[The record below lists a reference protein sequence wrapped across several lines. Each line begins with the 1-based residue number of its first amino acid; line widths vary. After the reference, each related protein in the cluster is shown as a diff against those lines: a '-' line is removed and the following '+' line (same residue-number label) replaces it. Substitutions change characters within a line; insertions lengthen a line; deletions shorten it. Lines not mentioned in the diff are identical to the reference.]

1 MITLPTRGAAL
12 RGTVC
17 PFVVTSAPF
26 TETGPGP
33 LVSANTT
40 TAAPLTEGPTWKG
53 WTGMK
58 HVLTSASVLALSAT
72 PLLAQDES
80 PYQLPTLTLYANSTP
95 FELGRTGTSVSVLTG
110 RDLDESPE
118 TTLADTL
125 DTLPGVN
132 VVSNGG
138 PGTRSAVSIRGLPAY
153 YAPVYINGIEVTD
166 SSATQTSFN
175 FGTILPGGVSR
186 VEVLKGAQSALY
198 GADAVAGIVAIDL
211 ARAPEEPGQ
220 STKLAAEAGTYNT
233 KSAALSYGAATE
245 RAGVAVSATRFV
257 TDGFSAVEA
266 DGYDEDDGF
275 AATQLAFDSY
285 FQATPDLRVGLSG
298 FRFDGEGDYDSN
310 DFTAPESGTTDT
322 ESYGLR
328 AYAQLQTGAVAHEL
342 AYSRYQIDRDTD
354 AAGWS
359 DSFGSTRDKWTYS
372 GTWEFAAGRSLSFG
386 ADHSLEEADFSAP
399 VYDAFFSRVG
409 TAENSESIDTTGAY
423 AELAWAFTPD
433 VDAVVTVRHDDHS
446 EFGGE
451 WSGRAT
457 MSWRATEALT
467 LRGALAKG
475 YRAPSLYELYSPSYG
490 NDGLEPETSR
500 GGEIGA
506 DYAFANGATLGATW
520 FYTEIDDLIQYEGT
534 GYAQVSGTSV
544 SKGLELAGSVPLGDR
559 FTLSGSYTF
568 TDARDEN
575 DDPLARVPRYDLA
588 MRLDA
593 DITDELRAGLS
604 VLHKAD
610 YAETF
615 GVTGQ
620 DESDDH
626 TVVNAQASYAF
637 GNGLE
642 GYVRIENLFDE
653 DYQVVPDY
661 QTTGRAYYAG
671 IRARF

>member
-1 MITLPTRGAAL
+1 
-12 RGTVC
+12 
-17 PFVVTSAPF
+17 
-26 TETGPGP
+26 
-33 LVSANTT
+33 
-40 TAAPLTEGPTWKG
+40 
-53 WTGMK
+53 MK
-58 HVLTSASVLALSAT
+58 HVLTSASVLALSTT
-72 PLLAQDES
+72 PLLAQDAEY
-80 PYQLPTLTLYANSTP
+80 YQLPTLTLYANSVP
-95 FELGRTGTSVSVLTG
+95 SELGRTGTSVSVLTES
-110 RDLDESPE
+110 DLEDSAE
-118 TTLADTL
+118 TTLADRL

-132 VVSNGG
+132 VISNGG
-138 PGTRSAVSIRGLPAY
+138 PGTRSSLSIRGLPSY

-166 SSATQTSFN
+166 SSATQTGFN
-175 FGTILPGGVSR
+175 FGNILPGGVSR
-186 VEVLKGAQSALY
+186 VELLKGAQSALY

-220 STKLAAEAGTYNT
+220 TVGLSAEAGTYNT

-245 RAGVAVSATRFV
+245 RAGVAISATRFV

-266 DGYDEDDGF
+266 DGYDEEDGF

-298 FRFDGEGDYDSN
+298 FRFDAEGDYDSN
-310 DFTAPESGTTDT
+310 DWMAPESGTTDT

-328 AYAQLQTGAVAHEL
+328 VYAQLQTGAVAHEL
-342 AYSRYQIDRDTD
+342 AYSHYEIDRDTD

-359 DSFGSTRDKWTYS
+359 DSFGSSRDKWTYS
-372 GTWEFAAGRSLSFG
+372 GTWEFDAGRSLSFG
-386 ADHSLEEADFSAP
+386 ADHTSEDADFSAP
-399 VYDAFFSRVG
+399 VYDAFWSRAG
-409 TAENSESIDTTGAY
+409 TAENSEGVETTGVY
-423 AELAWAFTPD
+423 AELAWAFTPE
-433 VDAVVTVRHDDHS
+433 VDGVVTVRHDEHS

-457 MSWRATEALT
+457 LSWRATEALT

-490 NDGLEPETSR
+490 NDSLEPETSQSA
-500 GGEIGA
+500 EIGA
-506 DYAFANGATLGATW
+506 DYTFASGATLGTTL
-520 FYTEIDDLIQYEGT
+520 FYTEIDDLVQYEGT

-559 FTLSGSYTF
+559 FTLSGSYTY
-568 TDARDEN
+568 TDARDDN

-593 DITDELRAGLS
+593 DLTDRLRAGLS
-604 VLHKAD
+604 VVHKAD
-610 YAETF
+610 YAETW
-615 GVTGQ
+615 GVTVQ

-626 TVVNAQASYAF
+626 TVVNAQASYDF
-637 GNGLE
+637 GNGIE
-642 GYVRIENLFDE
+642 GYVRVENLFDE